1 MMQTRLRR
9 SQVGAIDWGGLLD
22 TVIKTGGQYAT
33 QQQQV
38 KAQQAATNQAF
49 YQSQAA
55 AAAAQAAA
63 AQAGATNRGG
73 ISTQTLL
80 IGGIAAVGLFLI
92 LKKRR

>member
-1 MMQTRLRR
+1 MYQTRLRR

-33 QQQQV
+33 QQQQL
-38 KAQQAATNQAF
+38 KAQQYATNQAF

-63 AQAGATNRGG
+63 AQAGATRPGG

-80 IGGIAAVGLFLI
+80 IAGVAVVGAFLI
-92 LKKRR
+92 LRKRR